1 MEVSLNCSSLL
12 VASYK
17 MKFKKINMKKT
28 IFFASFLGTVMLTA
42 CINNEDVAEANNKI
56 EISGNHFI
64 FTTEDFGAEMPTR
77 AAVPL
82 ERVNT
87 VDLGDGLQAEVTIGV
102 DCSPQVRAVNPIADG
117 HYTIYAVNN
126 SGERVTGID
135 SKVSGTVTAGRFI
148 KDPGTNLR
156 LSPGTYTFV
165 CYNDAVIDNGTN
177 LIVNNGSDALVGT
190 ATENIH
196 GEGWKVNFTM
206 KHQGARVRYK
216 LTSYTSASSGVA
228 VQFTSTTS
236 DQPIRLT
243 LNTKGVVETVNSGV
257 LSGISTSFA
266 ATSEAVNSSYTLPYT
281 TPLTDYNFLLP
292 GVKGNKLK
300 LTFTRGRV
308 YGENLAGKSLTLAF
322 ADELARNGSYVV
334 HVKLKK
340 ILYLYDDGTVGT
352 FAERGTRRPIGVV
365 VQDKLVGQNGVAMAL
380 TSNPIEAQWSTRY
393 GVQDNA
399 IMGNDFVTVMNDMNG
414 YKYTWDPSTSK
425 DGVTVK
431 AESSTFPAF
440 YAAGHY
446 HPNVTVTGKNVGKWF
461 LPSMGQWRLAIET
474 LYQMKVL
481 SQLTDWG
488 YPQVDQDKSNRIKTI
503 FEQAGG
509 HNPMN
514 NNYWSSNEYGLENVG
529 DMCFRPREVELD
541 DYGYGKTTINWGVL
555 PFVHF

>member
-1 MEVSLNCSSLL
+1 
-12 VASYK
+12 
-17 MKFKKINMKKT
+17 MKKT

-77 AAVPL
+77 ATVPL
-82 ERVNT
+82 ESVNT
-87 VDLGDGLQAEVTIGV
+87 VDLGDDLQAEVTIGV
-102 DCSPQVRAVNPIADG
+102 DCSPQVRAQVRAVNPITDG

-243 LNTKGVVETVNSGV
+243 LNTKGVVETVNRGV

-300 LTFTRGRV
+300 LTFTSGRV

-352 FAERGTRRPIGVV
+352 FAERGTRRPIG
-365 VQDKLVGQNGVAMAL
+365 
-380 TSNPIEAQWSTRY
+380 
-393 GVQDNA
+393 
-399 IMGNDFVTVMNDMNG
+399 
-414 YKYTWDPSTSK
+414 
-425 DGVTVK
+425 
-431 AESSTFPAF
+431 
-440 YAAGHY
+440 
-446 HPNVTVTGKNVGKWF
+446 
-461 LPSMGQWRLAIET
+461 
-474 LYQMKVL
+474 
-481 SQLTDWG
+481 
-488 YPQVDQDKSNRIKTI
+488 
-503 FEQAGG
+503 
-509 HNPMN
+509 
-514 NNYWSSNEYGLENVG
+514 
-529 DMCFRPREVELD
+529 
-541 DYGYGKTTINWGVL
+541 
-555 PFVHF
+555 

>member
-1 MEVSLNCSSLL
+1 
-12 VASYK
+12 
-17 MKFKKINMKKT
+17 MKKT

-165 CYNDAVIDNGTN
+165 CYNDAVVDNGTN

-300 LTFTRGRV
+300 LTFTSGRV

-380 TSNPIEAQWSTRY
+380 TSSPIAAEWSTRY

-431 AESSTFPAF
+431 AESSIFPAF

-446 HPNVTVTGKNVGKWF
+446 HPSVPVTGKNVGKWF
-461 LPSMGQWRLAIET
+461 LPSMGQWRLAVET

-514 NNYWSSNEYGLENVG
+514 YNYWSSNEYDLENVG
-529 DMCFRPREVELD
+529 DMCFRPRSVEFD
-541 DYGYGKTTINWGVL
+541 DYGYGKTIPNWRVL